1 MVWGYC
7 RDACGIMQSS
17 MKSEE
22 RWTKWSRPEQA
33 NYFREL
39 RPYTVASVLLI
50 VAGAIFGI
58 VIAIFSPEIA
68 GARSEALKEFSRL
81 FLGLSKPYL
90 ALAIFLNNSLKTL
103 AVVVLG
109 IFAGLLPLVFLL
121 VNGYVLGL
129 VLHASLQSKG
139 LSVFFLAVAPHGLF
153 ELPAILLGT
162 SIGLML
168 GARVLSHFFGK
179 REGSLGNDLARGLR
193 FFVTVIVPMLLLA
206 ALIEAF
212 VTSALA
218 SK

>member
-1 MVWGYC
+1 MALEYC

-22 RWTKWSRPEQA
+22 RWTKWSRPEQG

-39 RPYTVASVLLI
+39 KPYMVASVLLI

-58 VIAIFSPEIA
+58 VSSMHFPEIA

-103 AVVVLG
+103 VVIVLG

-129 VLHASLQSKG
+129 VSYASLQSKG

-168 GARVLSHFFGK
+168 GARAIQQMLGSEERALG
-179 REGSLGNDLARGLR
+179 REVARGLR
-193 FFVTVIVPMLLLA
+193 FFFIVIVPMLLLA

-212 VTSALA
+212 VSSALA

>member
-1 MVWGYC
+1 MAREYC

-39 RPYTVASVLLI
+39 KPFMVASVLLI

-58 VIAIFSPEIA
+58 VSSMYFPEIA
-68 GARSEALKEFSRL
+68 GARSEAIKEFSRL

-90 ALAIFLNNSLKTL
+90 ALAIFLNNALKTL
-103 AVVVLG
+103 AVIVLG

-129 VLHASLQSKG
+129 VLHVSLQSKG
-139 LSVFFLAVAPHGLF
+139 LSVFFLAVAPHGVF

-168 GARVLSHFFGK
+168 GALSLRRFFGK
-179 REGSLGNDLARGLR
+179 GEGSLGNDLARGLR

>member
-1 MVWGYC
+1 
-7 RDACGIMQSS
+7 
-17 MKSEE
+17 
-22 RWTKWSRPEQA
+22 
-33 NYFREL
+33 
-39 RPYTVASVLLI
+39 
-50 VAGAIFGI
+50 
-58 VIAIFSPEIA
+58 
-68 GARSEALKEFSRL
+68 
-81 FLGLSKPYL
+81 
-90 ALAIFLNNSLKTL
+90 
-103 AVVVLG
+103 
-109 IFAGLLPLVFLL
+109 

-139 LSVFFLAVAPHGLF
+139 LSVFFLAIGPHGVF

-168 GARVLSHFFGK
+168 GARAIKQMLG
-179 REGSLGNDLARGLR
+179 REERALGREVARGLR

>member
-1 MVWGYC
+1 MALEYC

-22 RWTKWSRPEQA
+22 RWTKWSRPEQG

-39 RPYTVASVLLI
+39 KPYMVASLLLI

-58 VIAIFSPEIA
+58 VSSMHFPEIA

-103 AVVVLG
+103 VVIVLG

-129 VLHASLQSKG
+129 VSYASLQSKG

-168 GARVLSHFFGK
+168 GARAIQQMLGSEERALG
-179 REGSLGNDLARGLR
+179 REVARGLR
-193 FFVTVIVPMLLLA
+193 FFFIVIVPMLLLA

-212 VTSALA
+212 VSSALA